1 MLDWTANHTYIA
13 FSLSRPRDTNTLIA
27 QQSHAMR
34 VIIRKLDIEDLVPKF
49 NKENLQLSTSVTV
62 EETVDAMCNYLV
74 VACDASMLRRPQGH
88 LTRRPVRW
96 WNNNIAE
103 LSASCIGARRYYIR
117 IIKRIGRN
125 WYVAEREKY
134 RTARKS
140 LSFLISLTRT

>member
-1 MLDWTANHTYIA
+1 MLDWTANHSYIA

-49 NKENLQLSTSVTV
+49 NIENLQLSTSVT
-62 EETVDAMCNYLV
+62 AMCDYLV
-74 VACDASMLRRPQGH
+74 AACDASMLRRPQGH

-103 LSASCIGARRYYIR
+103 LSASCIRARRYYIR

-140 LSFLISLTRT
+140 LAFS